1 MHFVKADKIFNGK
14 EYLPE
19 DSVLVL
25 NQQHDF
31 VEIIQKNTIDSGKI
45 QSYEGIICPGFVNA
59 HCHTELSHLKNKIS
73 EKTGLIEFGKQVII
87 KRNNCSKEEI
97 AEHILEADKEMWRNG
112 IVAVGDICNTAESFK
127 MKEKS
132 SVFYHSFIELL
143 GFNPSKANES
153 FYAGINLLEKLLSTG
168 LSGSLAPHAPYS
180 TSKELIKKIS
190 DFNFQN
196 AKPSSI
202 HNQESDEERKF
213 FMGEKSAYHDLFE
226 FLKID
231 TAWFNAPKI
240 NSLQYYQDALGKQQT
255 LMVHNTFSTKKD
267 IDLVSDKN
275 IFWCFCSNAN
285 LYIENKLPDYTLFGE
300 LKNKIS
306 LGTDSLASNH
316 SLSLISEANILLA
329 NSNFKFE
336 EILTALTFNG
346 ALSLNL
352 QYNFGTFIPN
362 KNSGLNLIAYTKNQI
377 HLIKKLA

>member
-1 MHFVKADKIFNGK
+1 VHFVKADKIFNGK